1 MITGINESKGLTKH
15 ISCECKCK
23 FDGRNWDSNP
33 KGNNDKCR
41 CVFKNLKECDVC
53 KKDDIRNPAK
63 CTCENGR
70 SLKIVID
77 NSVVTC
83 NKIIDVTKVV
93 PTETITTKR
102 TSTNFYILII
112 FVLITI
118 ALMTAVSISCYPI
131 PDTKYFLSYHLTS
144 TKLKEIDISIII

>member
-1 MITGINESKGLTKH
+1 MIFGIML
-15 ISCECKCK
+15 
-23 FDGRNWDSNP
+23 
-33 KGNNDKCR
+33 
-41 CVFKNLKECDVC
+41 
-53 KKDDIRNPAK
+53 
-63 CTCENGR
+63 
-70 SLKIVID
+70 

-102 TSTNFYILII
+102 TSTNFYILLI

-131 PDTKYFLSYHLTS
+131 PDTKYFLLYHLTS

>member
-1 MITGINESKGLTKH
+1 M
-15 ISCECKCK
+15 CA
-23 FDGRNWDSNP
+23 
-33 KGNNDKCR
+33 
-41 CVFKNLKECDVC
+41 
-53 KKDDIRNPAK
+53 KKDDIRDPAK

-102 TSTNFYILII
+102 TSTNSYILLIS
-112 FVLITI
+112 VLITI

-131 PDTKYFLSYHLTS
+131 PDTKYFLLYHLTS